1 MVSRASAIAETRFF
15 FGLGGL
21 LAGFAQNK
29 VWLYCARAVAGIG
42 GGGINSLS
50 MIILSDVVTVRERG
64 KYLSLLGIGI
74 ASGSGK

>member
-64 KYLSLLGIGI
+64 KYLSLLGVGI

>member
-1 MVSRASAIAETRFF
+1 M
-15 FGLGGL
+15 
-21 LAGFAQNK
+21 AGFAQNK

-64 KYLSLLGIGI
+64 KYLSLLGVGI